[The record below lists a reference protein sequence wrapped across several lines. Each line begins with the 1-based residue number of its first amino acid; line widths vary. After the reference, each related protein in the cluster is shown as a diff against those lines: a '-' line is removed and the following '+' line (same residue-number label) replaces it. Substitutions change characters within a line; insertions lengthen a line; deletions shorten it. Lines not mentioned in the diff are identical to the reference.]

1 MTFLLE
7 KHQEIKYKYYVYE
20 TFNDIYFTDEENLW
34 IDMVV
39 NNIKHLRNKYKKA
52 LAYYGLFQSCIIKRP
67 YNLFHRKNLYMRLNN
82 VKRNFGNKTT
92 WDTPF
97 ENHFKQFIHEANN
110 AIFSNGRNNTSL
122 NMDVFD
128 INGHYDLIYID
139 TPYISNK
146 GVGVDY
152 YGFYHFLEG
161 LVQYD
166 KWNEIID
173 NNSKHKRLKNVYSIW
188 TDKKKNSF
196 CF

>member
-1 MTFLLE
+1 
-7 KHQEIKYKYYVYE
+7 
-20 TFNDIYFTDEENLW
+20 
-34 IDMVV
+34 MVV